1 MHDKCETKETT
12 MSRFNKEEKTLIAAT
27 TMAVVALIA
36 TVVWCLTA
44 AIEEG
49 KTMTN
54 DEKLKKILTSGLTTK
69 QIEEQLKKLIE
80 EKANKKEL
88 KK

>member
-1 MHDKCETKETT
+1 
-12 MSRFNKEEKTLIAAT
+12 
-27 TMAVVALIA
+27 
-36 TVVWCLTA
+36 
-44 AIEEG
+44 
-49 KTMTN
+49 MTN
-54 DEKLKKILTSGLTTK
+54 NEKLKKILTSGLTTK